1 MAKTREILD
10 IPLLPVVGSRFQ
22 PTGFPDLGA
31 ATFDKPRVDADTG
44 ETTWIPSLLVESA
57 QSVGNHLEATGWDR
71 GAQAPVESLMGLPYV
86 DVHHPDDSQSP
97 YLTSSRTEP
106 HRLSSAF
113 VRESELDGQP
123 MRNVLKDRLGLQED
137 RPLAP
142 HEIARAIFTLDPLC
156 LIHGLFLSDKE
167 LPGQPKI
174 ARAVTGF
181 IEAEDVRPAHS
192 GGVKFD
198 DVRHKN
204 VEGGGSTEGYGTI
217 PFHRTEYAAARIVA
231 SFVIDLAQIRAYGL
245 DEDATALLADLARWE
260 IRSLLDGGLRL
271 RTACDLT
278 PAEEVVALRDGSPFP
293 EFEELD
299 TRVREGIEAV
309 GSLLERR
316 EPWVVMWKPKG
327 K

>member
-1 MAKTREILD
+1 MMVKAREIVD
-10 IPLLPVVGSRFQ
+10 VPLLPLAGSRFQ

-31 ATFDKPRVDADTG
+31 ATFDKPRVDTTTG

-57 QSVGNHLEATGWDR
+57 QSMGNHLEATGWDS
-71 GAQAPVESLMGLPYV
+71 GEQTPVGSLMGLPYV
-86 DVHHPDDSQSP
+86 EVRHAEDDT
-97 YLTSSRTEP
+97 YLTSSRTEA

-113 VRESELDGQP
+113 VREAELDGQP
-123 MRNVLKDRLGLQED
+123 MRSVLKDRLNLQED

-142 HEIARAIFTLDPLC
+142 REIARAIFALDPLC
-156 LIHGLFLSDKE
+156 LVHGLFLSDKE

-181 IEAEDVRPAHS
+181 IEAEEVRPAHS

-198 DVRHKN
+198 GVRHKN

-217 PFHRTEYAAARIVA
+217 PFHRTEYAAGRIVA
-231 SFVIDLAQIRAYGL
+231 SFIIDLAQIRSYGL
-245 DEDATALLADLARWE
+245 DDPAATLLADLARWE

-271 RTACDLT
+271 RTACDLA
-278 PAEEVVALRDGSPFP
+278 PVSEDIVLRDGDPLP
-293 EFEELD
+293 PLD
-299 TRVREGIEAV
+299 EIDARVRAGIDAV
-309 GSLLERR
+309 GPLLQQR
-316 EPWVVMWKPKG
+316 EPWVVTWQQKG

>member
-1 MAKTREILD
+1 MAETREVLD
-10 IPLLPVVGSRFQ
+10 IELRPIAGARFQ

-31 ATFDKPRVDADTG
+31 ATFEKPRLDPGTG
-44 ETTWIPSLLVESA
+44 ETTWISALLVESA

-71 GAQAPVESLMGLPYV
+71 GAQAPVRALTGLPYV
-86 DVHHPDDSQSP
+86 EVRHEDGT
-97 YLTSSRTEP
+97 YLTSSRTEA

-113 VRESELDGQP
+113 VRESELDGTP
-123 MRNVLKDRLGLQED
+123 MREVLKDRLELLED

-142 HEIARAIFTLDPLC
+142 REIARQLFALDPLC
-156 LIHGLFLSDKE
+156 LVHGLFLSDKE
-167 LPGQPKI
+167 LPGQPKV
-174 ARAVTGF
+174 ARAITGF
-181 IEAEDVRPAHS
+181 VEAEDVRPAHS

-245 DEDATALLADLARWE
+245 EASATDLLADLARWE

-271 RTACDLT
+271 RTACDLE
-278 PAEEVVALRDGSPFP
+278 PIDDDVRLRDGSPLQS
-293 EFEELD
+293 LD
-299 TRVREGIEAV
+299 ALDQRVRAGIVAV
-309 GSLLERR
+309 GSLLEQP
-316 EPWVVMWKPKG
+316 EPWVVTWKPKKG
-327 K
+327 G